1 MSNFVN
7 INELS
12 LDEGQ
17 KISDVLTSIESG
29 VTLLKASTGTGK
41 STLVIETLMPQQHV
55 IMLCPKVSQ
64 VKQLKKMYADKGIIF
79 CYGTMKFK
87 DDELSTNHIVATYD
101 QLAKIKSYIRS
112 DTILVVDEVHQL
124 YSAGRYRGK
133 ALNEVL
139 NFIQKKYVSKVLLM
153 SATLTMELFDKLSL
167 SLDHIYQVTQKKPVQ
182 RHFILQ
188 KYALEHDL
196 NPINFLIN
204 RVELIKST
212 NSRRIIFV
220 RINDKK
226 KAEEYRYFLEQ
237 RGISTLVVNRERQ
250 GNEAIV
256 DMINSSRL
264 SMEYSVILTTSVW
277 DEAINFLNT
286 DDEIDSIHILGG
298 NTHVDEITQFI
309 GRTRDANPPIYIH
322 LDPKIDNFIIKDM
335 NAFHRIHVA
344 SIDTE
349 YANNLEILQQM
360 QNLSKLVLQNK
371 SVKVPKVVDTLNKAC
386 KDLIKLEGLGYIENE
401 IIVNNAVIAAKA
413 FEMDAEYLYSNI
425 AYLENRLAFANPN
438 AHISREI
445 SNAIIDGELE
455 KTYAE
460 FKQKLHEL
468 KQKKVPIVAK
478 QFLSDTSQMNGVTS
492 HGKHILQTPEAI
504 PYLKEESSIEFGL
517 YFQMAE
523 ISVYIGNMHDILA
536 ILRTECYSSVK
547 KVGYEYQNHPI
558 IKVLMDQIAKH
569 IFINGQASK
578 TYGVKALEKLIDQ
591 WLRKLDKDE
600 TAKLALGIKSH
611 KYFELNQMNRI
622 VIKPKQAVNFVKKY
636 CHVRI
641 KNDNKLY
648 ENKIVTFVGLG
659 WGGYQ
664 YNGLSYIEPN
674 KPQCIELDGD
684 RIDARSG
691 RLLNDRLEQS
701 AAA

>member
-7 INELS
+7 TKKLS
-12 LDEGQ
+12 LDEDQ

-87 DDELSTNHIVATYD
+87 NDELSTNHIVATYD

-167 SLDHIYQVTQKKPVQ
+167 SIDHIYQVTQKKPVQ
-182 RHFILQ
+182 RHIILQ
-188 KYALEHDL
+188 KYEHDL

-212 NSRRIIFV
+212 NSKRIIFV

-264 SMEYSVILTTSVW
+264 STEYSVILTTSVW

-371 SVKVPKVVDTLNKAC
+371 SVKVPKVVDTLNKAS
-386 KDLIKLEGLGYIENE
+386 KDLIKLEGLGYIEDE

-438 AHISREI
+438 AHISREM

-468 KQKKVPIVAK
+468 KQKKVPAVAK

-504 PYLKEESSIEFGL
+504 PYLREESSIEFGL

-523 ISVYIGNMHDILA
+523 ISVYIGNMHDILS
-536 ILRTECYSSVK
+536 ILRTECFSSVK
-547 KVGYEYQNHPI
+547 KVGHEYQNHPI

-569 IFINGQASK
+569 IFINDQASK
-578 TYGVKALEKLIDQ
+578 TYGVKALEKLINQ

-600 TAKLALGIKSH
+600 ATKFALGIKSH
-611 KYFELNQMNRI
+611 KYFELNQMNQI
-622 VIKPKQAVNFVKKY
+622 VIKAKQAVNFVKKY

-648 ENKIVTFVGLG
+648 ENKIVTFVSLG

>member
-7 INELS
+7 TKKLS
-12 LDEGQ
+12 LDEDQ

-87 DDELSTNHIVATYD
+87 NDELSTNHIVATYD

-167 SLDHIYQVTQKKPVQ
+167 SIDHIYQVTQKKPVQ
-182 RHFILQ
+182 RHIILQ
-188 KYALEHDL
+188 KYAHEHDL

-212 NSRRIIFV
+212 NSKRIIFV

-264 SMEYSVILTTSVW
+264 STEYSVILTTSVW

-371 SVKVPKVVDTLNKAC
+371 SVKVPKVVDTLNKAS
-386 KDLIKLEGLGYIENE
+386 KDLIKL
-401 IIVNNAVIAAKA
+401 
-413 FEMDAEYLYSNI
+413 
-425 AYLENRLAFANPN
+425 
-438 AHISREI
+438 
-445 SNAIIDGELE
+445 
-455 KTYAE
+455 
-460 FKQKLHEL
+460 
-468 KQKKVPIVAK
+468 
-478 QFLSDTSQMNGVTS
+478 
-492 HGKHILQTPEAI
+492 
-504 PYLKEESSIEFGL
+504 
-517 YFQMAE
+517 
-523 ISVYIGNMHDILA
+523 
-536 ILRTECYSSVK
+536 
-547 KVGYEYQNHPI
+547 
-558 IKVLMDQIAKH
+558 
-569 IFINGQASK
+569 
-578 TYGVKALEKLIDQ
+578 
-591 WLRKLDKDE
+591 
-600 TAKLALGIKSH
+600 
-611 KYFELNQMNRI
+611 
-622 VIKPKQAVNFVKKY
+622 
-636 CHVRI
+636 
-641 KNDNKLY
+641 
-648 ENKIVTFVGLG
+648 
-659 WGGYQ
+659 
-664 YNGLSYIEPN
+664 
-674 KPQCIELDGD
+674 
-684 RIDARSG
+684 RSWVH
-691 RLLNDRLEQS
+691 
-701 AAA
+701 